1 MTQAIINIVKELLM
15 PVLNFCIK
23 QVEHFFADIILPA
36 VRSAGLVMLDLLLVE
51 VGALQ
56 RPRFAA
62 GAGL

>member
-1 MTQAIINIVKELLM
+1 MVKIVKDLLL
-15 PVLNFCIK
+15 PLLHFCMA

-51 VGALQ
+51 MGALQ
-56 RPRFAA
+56 RPRFSV